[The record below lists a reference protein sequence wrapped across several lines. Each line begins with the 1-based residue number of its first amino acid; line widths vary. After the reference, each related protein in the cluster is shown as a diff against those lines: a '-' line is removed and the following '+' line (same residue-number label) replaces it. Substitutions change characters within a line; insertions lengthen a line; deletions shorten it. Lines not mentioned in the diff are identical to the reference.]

1 MADVKAKPALRAT
14 TTAAVRQFVADVQ
27 AALTQVA
34 DAQRAPAM
42 RAYMRDQFEFLGV
55 MATPRREALRP
66 LFRVKRSSDEL
77 LAYANALWRL
87 PEREYH
93 YAAVDLLRRQWK
105 AFTLADIEAMLELA
119 QKNSW
124 WDTVDALS
132 DVIGDIVRAARVDDS
147 NAQRI
152 MDAALKHENLW
163 VRRIAMLH
171 QLGWRDEVDAKRLF
185 AYALNLA
192 HEEDFFT
199 RKAIG
204 WALRDYAHHKPHAV
218 REFLAQAGDKLSPLT
233 RREANKHL

>member
-132 DVIGDIVRAARVDDS
+132 DVIGDIVRAAQIGR
-147 NAQRI
+147 
-152 MDAALKHENLW
+152 
-163 VRRIAMLH
+163 
-171 QLGWRDEVDAKRLF
+171 
-185 AYALNLA
+185 A
-192 HEEDFFT
+192 H
-199 RKAIG
+199 
-204 WALRDYAHHKPHAV
+204 V
-218 REFLAQAGDKLSPLT
+218 
-233 RREANKHL
+233 

>member
-1 MADVKAKPALRAT
+1 MCI
-14 TTAAVRQFVADVQ
+14 
-27 AALTQVA
+27 
-34 DAQRAPAM
+34 
-42 RAYMRDQFEFLGV
+42 RD
-55 MATPRREALRP
+55 R
-66 LFRVKRSSDEL
+66 
-77 LAYANALWRL
+77 
-87 PEREYH
+87 
-93 YAAVDLLRRQWK
+93 
-105 AFTLADIEAMLELA
+105 
-119 QKNSW
+119 

-147 NAQRI
+147 SAQRS

-171 QLGWRDEVDAKRLF
+171 QLGWRDEVDAKRLV

-192 HEEDFFT
+192 HEEDCFT